1 MTSPDGFN
9 VTNLMIGDNMTRY
22 IGVWEQLRDISR
34 ELKGDLKLITVRDSY
49 GKNAK
54 RIVIEYEE

>member
-1 MTSPDGFN
+1 
-9 VTNLMIGDNMTRY
+9 MIGDNMTRY

>member
-1 MTSPDGFN
+1 
-9 VTNLMIGDNMTRY
+9 MTRY
-22 IGVWEQLRDISR
+22 IGVWEQLKDISR
-34 ELKGDLKLITVRDSY
+34 ELKGDLKLIIVRDSY